1 VVRGAAR
8 TDPVARRG
16 YPCKDIVST
25 SAGIIPV
32 GDNSGSTV
40 GGAVAQ
46 ARTVEQERD
55 WFRAVLEVQAD
66 LQTAYVRSGADRSWW
81 DAALRKVIALSG
93 STFGFLG
100 RVEHDPDGT
109 PYLHSLAI
117 TDIAWND
124 WSRGVFDQFAADG
137 LEFRNLQSLFGVT
150 VAGGG
155 TVVSDDPST
164 DPRRCGLPPGHPPLD
179 AYLGIPLHD
188 GTTLVG
194 MIGLANRPGGYDE
207 DLVDDLQPVLSI
219 IAATTARDIAE
230 RRAAQA
236 QATANRLESA
246 LDGLSTAEHVR
257 RIIDDAVR
265 GVMAAGSLDEAR
277 DVAVAA
283 IAAIS
288 RDAHAGVLA
297 EDARDP
303 DVLTCVGGSG
313 AAIPRDHC
321 RALQGGR
328 MHVSLPGKRLGA
340 CAHAD
345 PMNALT
351 ICCPIATDRAEYGLL
366 VAFQRD
372 TGDMD
377 AGAHAAMLGPHVE
390 RLAEALAQVALRE
403 DITARAL
410 RDPLTGLPNRT
421 ALQQYVKRRLTRI
434 DAAARPF
441 GVLIVDLDDFKDI
454 NDQLGHQVG
463 DDVLMRVASAL
474 QGQVRDGDLVSRI
487 GGDEF
492 VVILGVGDREA
503 MQVTGQRLIDAVA
516 DIDPA
521 GGPGLSASVGG
532 VPLGWG
538 PAGWDEAYQAAD
550 LLLYE
555 AKAAGKN
562 QVIIGDLLGEPE
574 QP

>member
-1 VVRGAAR
+1 M
-8 TDPVARRG
+8 
-16 YPCKDIVST
+16 
-25 SAGIIPV
+25 
-32 GDNSGSTV
+32 
-40 GGAVAQ
+40 AQ

-66 LQTAYVRSGADRSWW
+66 LQAAYMRSGADRSWW

-93 STFGFLG
+93 SAFGFLG
-100 RVEHDPDGT
+100 RIEHDPDGA

-117 TDIAWND
+117 TDIAWNE

-150 VAGGG
+150 VRGEGA
-155 TVVSDDPST
+155 VVSDDPAT
-164 DPRRCGLPPGHPPLD
+164 DPRRCGLPPGHPPLES
-179 AYLGIPLHD
+179 YMGIPLHD
-188 GTTLVG
+188 GPTLIG
-194 MIGLANRPGGYDE
+194 MIGLANRPGGYDQA
-207 DLVDDLQPVLSI
+207 LADDLAPVLSI
-219 IAATTARDIAE
+219 ISATIARDIAE
-230 RRAAQA
+230 RRAARA
-236 QATANRLESA
+236 QATAEELESA
-246 LDGLSTAEHVR
+246 LDGVSRQERER
-257 RIIDDAVR
+257 RTVDDAVR
-265 GVMAAGSLDEAR
+265 GVLASGSLDEAR
-277 DVAVAA
+277 EIAVAA
-283 IAAIS
+283 IGSLADGAN
-288 RDAHAGVLA
+288 AGVLA
-297 EDARDP
+297 EDP
-303 DVLTCVGGSG
+303 DAPERLACVGGLG
-313 AAIPRDHC
+313 DGLHRDEC

-328 MHVSLPGKRLGA
+328 LHVSLPGKRLRA

-351 ICCPIATDRAEYGLL
+351 ICCPITTDRAEYGLL
-366 VAFQRD
+366 VACQRD
-372 TGDMD
+372 VDVD
-377 AGAHAAMLGPHVE
+377 GASARASMLAPHVE

-421 ALQQYVKRRLTRI
+421 ALMQHVERRLSRI

-441 GVLIVDLDDFKDI
+441 GVLIVDLDDFKDV

-463 DDVLMRVASAL
+463 DEVLVRVGAAL
-474 QGQVRDGDLVSRI
+474 VSQVRDGDLVSRI

-492 VVILGVGDREA
+492 VVVLGVGDHDA
-503 MQVTGQRLIDAVA
+503 MAAAGQRLIDAVA

-538 PAGWDEAYQAAD
+538 DVGWDQAYQAAD
-550 LLLYE
+550 VLLYD

-562 QVIIGDLLGEPE
+562 QVIIGGLLGLPE